1 MKKQLSLLLALAMM
15 FSMAACGKEASP
27 SGGSAASGSQDSS
40 QAAGAPSSS
49 GSTSAPQETA
59 TDKLVIYTTVSEEL
73 ANAIISEFEAQYG
86 VTVELVTAGVGELLK
101 RIESERENPLGDVLW
116 GCSLSSMMSADPTL
130 FVKYVSE
137 NDQYLY
143 KDYQNTL
150 GYFTPYGLAMRC
162 LLVNTNLIGDIEVT
176 GYESLL
182 NPELKGKIAHVDPS
196 ASSSGYGHLCNQLYV
211 MGGGNPDNG
220 WDYVTKFAEN
230 LDGKLLNSSSAV
242 WKGVQDGE
250 YTVGLTYEE
259 VALESL
265 RSGAPVKIVY
275 PEEGTFCEPTGAAII
290 DGCAN
295 LTNAKLF
302 IDFIISY
309 EIQQMQSMEFTLRGT
324 RTDLEFSDA
333 FVDTGSINIADIDT
347 NVTSSSKEAWLAKFK
362 DIFTS
367 FE

>member
-1 MKKQLSLLLALAMM
+1 MMKRITSIVLVLMMVLSL
-15 FSMAACGKEASP
+15 AACGGQPASSTAP
-27 SGGSAASGSQDSS
+27 
-40 QAAGAPSSS
+40 APSS
-49 GSTSAPQETA
+49 TAPAPSSEAPAPESSSQPA
-59 TDKLVIYTTVSEEL
+59 TTGGKLVVYTTVSEEL
-73 ANAIISEFEAQYG
+73 ANAIISEFEAKYG
-86 VTVELVTAGVGELLK
+86 ITVELVTAGVGELLK
-101 RIESERENPLGDVLW
+101 RIESERTNPLGDVLW

-130 FVKYVSE
+130 FVKYTSE
-137 NDQYLY
+137 NDKDLY
-143 KDYQNTL
+143 PDYQNKL
-150 GYFTPYGLAMRC
+150 GYFTAYGLAMRC
-162 LLVNTNLIGDIEVT
+162 LLVNTNLIGDVEVT

-211 MGGGNPDNG
+211 MGGGDPDKG

-275 PEEGTFCEPTGAAII
+275 PKEGTFCEPTGAAII
-290 DGCAN
+290 EGCAN
-295 LTNAKLF
+295 QDNAKLF
-302 IDFIISY
+302 VDFIISY

-324 RTDLEFSDA
+324 RKDLQFSDA
-333 FVDTGSINIADIDT
+333 FVDTASIAIADIDT
-347 NVTSSSKEAWLAKFK
+347 NVTSASKKDWLAKFK
-362 DIFTS
+362 DIFTT